1 MAGTVTVDIENPKY
15 ISEGYKRFP
24 CKITVDWIS
33 DGDGDATGNL
43 AALFSAAK
51 ADYEP
56 TLTAIKGLV
65 RSTQTIPCEEGD
77 LTTDLPS
84 DEYDLTITDAYG
96 EDILNSAGADRSG
109 TASQVILQGTLNRLI
124 DSELAIAISNAGD
137 SKKGRIIIM
146 LGE

>member
-1 MAGTVTVDIENPKY
+1 MAGTVTVDIENPRY

-24 CKITVDWIS
+24 CKITVDWTS

-65 RSTQTIPCEEGD
+65 RSTQTIPGEEGD

-96 EDILNSAGADRSG
+96 EDILNGAGANRSG
-109 TASQVILQGTLNRLI
+109 TASQVILQANTRII
-124 DSELAIAISNAGD
+124 DSELAISISNAGD